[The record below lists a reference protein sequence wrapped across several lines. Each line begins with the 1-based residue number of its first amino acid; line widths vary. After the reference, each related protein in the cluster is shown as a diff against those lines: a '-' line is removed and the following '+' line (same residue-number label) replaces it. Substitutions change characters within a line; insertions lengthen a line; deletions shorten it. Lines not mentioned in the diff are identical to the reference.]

1 MKKMLTL
8 LTIGLFAVPLA
19 AGCSSD
25 SQADKAQE
33 TQTAYVEAYLA
44 GDVDAQLAVVGADV
58 EFTNAAFNDHREGA
72 AQYERLLNW
81 VVEMTDRQATE
92 VVRRFVSDDGTY
104 GVIEY
109 HWIGSRTDNGEP
121 FDLNLLQVHEYD
133 DDGMV
138 VTVTNYWGDRDVYEQ
153 LVG

>member
-19 AGCSSD
+19 AGCSGD

-44 GDVDAQLAVVGADV
+44 GDVDAQLALVGADV
-58 EFTNAAFNDHREGA
+58 EFTNAAFDDHREGKA
-72 AQYERLLNW
+72 AFKTLLTW
-81 VVEMTDRQATE
+81 VHDRTDGEATK
-92 VVRRFVSDDGTY
+92 VVRRFVSDDGSFGT
-104 GVIEY
+104 VEMQ
-109 HWIGSRTDNGEP
+109 WIGPRSDG
-121 FDLNLLQVHEYD
+121 DLFEVNLLQVHEYD

-138 VTVTNYWGDRDVYEQ
+138 VSVTNYWGDRDFYEQ
-153 LVG
+153 LMG